1 MRGDNALP
9 ISLFSGMTAEWSKDG
24 GLFLYD
30 PYKGINFFMNE
41 EEWRNLYDRMTDRI
55 EEMKETGQWQEGGT
69 VERTAQMLRDRGQLE

>member
-1 MRGDNALP
+1 MNESTDMLP
-9 ISLFSGMTAEWSKDG
+9 ISLFSGMTVQ
-24 GLFLYD
+24 
-30 PYKGINFFMNE
+30 FMRHNTMVLRGADHRAFRLNE